1 MASKEQ
7 KTIDTL
13 ERIRPEL
20 NLEKWSIWQ
29 PAKSKSS
36 PKEKTLKREIKLPD
50 GSRVSAEVAVTP
62 TLKGAL
68 TTEDQKVYYALIK
81 IWEDSGRPTQ
91 QTFFSI
97 RKIAKILKRK
107 WGTNVIESIT
117 QSLFRLRGTLFL
129 WRNSY
134 YDSTTKETIGELNTF
149 NILSELKIVQRE
161 VDGHITK
168 EAGYFRFHDFILK
181 NLLNKYTK
189 PLFFEVIINFNSEI
203 AQILYHHLE
212 LILADKKSYE
222 RRTKEL
228 FEDLQLQGKAY
239 RNSFN
244 RKRILEKALPEIKGA
259 TLTSGVI
266 TSATIEKAK
275 DGKDYKAIFKKSL
288 RTLHTDQLKLPLEGP
303 ESPPEPKD
311 KIHVQADELVRYF
324 HKKFQGVEKAY
335 PSSKEIAQATGLI
348 AQHGYEEARYIV
360 DFAHQRA
367 PETNYT
373 PKTFGGILHY
383 TSEALKGYEKVQ
395 TRKQAREAI
404 KTCTFCDA
412 DGWIHFEG
420 PRGYTWPCTHNP
432 KEIEDRQV
440 EVQQANQR
448 LEDAKARFNQLLPAD
463 YQILYER
470 TRRSLLARFSYMK
483 EWESKA
489 LEEAIHTA
497 MVKELE
503 NGPIH

>member
-1 MASKEQ
+1 MTPKEQ
-7 KTIDTL
+7 QAADTL

-20 NLEKWSIWQ
+20 NLEKWSIWRPARSKNQ
-29 PAKSKSS
+29 PKRRKMQ
-36 PKEKTLKREIKLPD
+36 REISLPD
-50 GSRVSAEVAVTP
+50 GSKVSAEVEVGFTDR
-62 TLKGAL
+62 GAL
-68 TTEDQKVYYALIK
+68 TTEDQKIYYTLVK
-81 IWEDSGRPTQ
+81 IWEESGRSSQ

-97 RKIAKILKRK
+97 RRIAKILKRK

-117 QSLFRLRGTLFL
+117 QSLLRLRGTLFV

-134 YDSTTKETIGELNTF
+134 YDSTTKETIKVLDTF
-149 NILSELKIVQRE
+149 NILSELKIVQKG

-168 EAGYFRFHDFILK
+168 EGGYFRFHDFIIK

-189 PLFFEVIINFNSEI
+189 PLFFEIIISFKSEV

-212 LILADKKSYE
+212 LVLSKKNHYE
-222 RRTKEL
+222 RKTKEL
-228 FEDLQLQGKAY
+228 FEDLELEGEAY
-239 RNSFN
+239 KNPSD
-244 RKRILEKALPEIKGA
+244 RKRVLEKALPEIKGA
-259 TLTSGVI
+259 ILTTGVI

-275 DGKDYKAIFKKSL
+275 DSKDYKVIFKKSPQVFPI
-288 RTLHTDQLKLPLEGP
+288 DQLELPLEGP

-348 AQHGYEEARYIV
+348 AQHGYDQARYIV

-395 TRKQAREAI
+395 ARKQARETI